1 MVRGDAAGS
10 WWLVYACVCMSV
22 RVVRV
27 VVFVG
32 WVWWVFVGVVG
43 LYIHVNQNASYG
55 WICVS
60 VFLAYYL
67 NMVRS
72 GIERMA
78 VQ

>member
-1 MVRGDAAGS
+1 MRRALGGLYICLRVYVCEGCEGRGFCRVG
-10 WWLVYACVCMSV
+10 LVG
-22 RVVRV
+22 
-27 VVFVG
+27 VG
-32 WVWWVFVGVVG
+32 WVVG

-78 VQ
+78 AQ